1 MHTTPTTVSVVIP
14 IYNSRDYLQG
24 CLDSLLAQTRRVDQ
38 IVLVDDCGHDDSI
51 AFACTHLTAR
61 GAEHTVVTHPE
72 NRGLGCARNSGLAA
86 ATGDLIW
93 FLDSDDRAD
102 PTFIEVLTD
111 ALDRHDADF
120 ACTRTRRVD
129 ENNNDLG
136 VDEPLYGT
144 ASMSGKDFAHLLI
157 RGGAK
162 AYACNKIF
170 RRQIL
175 DDRTWDEDQSYEDFA
190 PLVRLGLRAERVAL
204 VDEPLYWYLYRPG
217 SISTHFS
224 SRTFDLFKVADDVMT
239 EVAAHDLE
247 PSWQA
252 DLRGFRYR
260 EILTS
265 VAHLAMRADHATPSR
280 PAQYTAAI
288 NRVRASIR
296 LSDVPKLIRTGFGK
310 EAVFAVLMKASPR
323 LYSTILRYR

>member
-1 MHTTPTTVSVVIP
+1 MRTTPATVSVVIP
-14 IYNSRDYLQG
+14 IYNSRDYLAA
-24 CLDSLLAQTRRVDQ
+24 CLDSLLAQTRAVDQ

-51 AFACTHLTAR
+51 TFACNHLTAR
-61 GAEHTVVTHPE
+61 GARHTVVSHTE
-72 NRGLGCARNSGLAA
+72 NRGLGCARNSGLEA

-102 PTFIEVLTD
+102 PDFIELLTT
-111 ALDRHDADF
+111 AIVEYDADF

-144 ASMSGKDFAHLLI
+144 REMTGRDFARLLI

-170 RRQIL
+170 RREIL
-175 DDRTWDEDQSYEDFA
+175 GSRPWEEGQSYEDFA
-190 PLVRLGLRAERVAL
+190 PLVRLGLHADRVAL
-204 VDEPLYWYLYRPG
+204 IDDPLYWYLYRPG

-224 SRTFDLFKVADDVMT
+224 GHTFDLFKVGDDVLA
-239 EVAAHDLE
+239 EVAAHDLHT
-247 PSWQA
+247 SWQT

-265 VAHLAMRADHATPSR
+265 VAHVAMRADQASTIR
-280 PAQYTAAI
+280 PALYNTAIA
-288 NRVRASIR
+288 RVRASIR
-296 LSDVPKLIRTGFGK
+296 LTEVPALLRTGFLR
-310 EAVFAVLMKASPR
+310 EAVFAVLVKAAPW
-323 LYSTILRYR
+323 LYSAILRYR